1 MASIFERIDLGYARN
16 LMGVLTSL
24 TAAKSMLKYDG
35 LDTLAMVRIF
45 EFMEGV

>member
-1 MASIFERIDLGYARN
+1 VASIFERIDLGYARN
-16 LMGVLTSL
+16 LMGVLISL
-24 TAAKSMLKYDG
+24 TAAKSMLKYYG